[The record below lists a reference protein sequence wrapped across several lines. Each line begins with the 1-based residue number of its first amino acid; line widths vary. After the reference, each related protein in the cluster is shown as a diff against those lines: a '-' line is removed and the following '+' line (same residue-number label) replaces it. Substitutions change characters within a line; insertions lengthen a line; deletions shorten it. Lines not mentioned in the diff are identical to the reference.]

1 LPGQPLGAFAITVRQ
16 AGQGFGVAAGGQRK
30 RLTIRRTFSDERKS
44 RADVESAETFLA
56 KLAARA
62 FARDH
67 PELFGPHLNRVIGG
81 PTDEK

>member
-1 LPGQPLGAFAITVRQ
+1 M
-16 AGQGFGVAAGGQRK
+16 AAEGQRK
-30 RLTIRRTFSDERKS
+30 LKIRRTFSDERKS
-44 RADVESAETFLA
+44 RADLESAQAFLA

-81 PTDEK
+81 PANHER